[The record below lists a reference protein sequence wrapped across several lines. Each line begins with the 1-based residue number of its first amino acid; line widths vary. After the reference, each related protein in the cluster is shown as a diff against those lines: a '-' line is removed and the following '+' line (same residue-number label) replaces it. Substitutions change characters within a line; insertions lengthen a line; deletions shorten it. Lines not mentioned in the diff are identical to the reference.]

1 MISWF
6 ARNSV
11 AANLLM
17 ITIIISGVIALRD
30 GIKLEIFPT
39 SDPDTVSVSV
49 PLRGATP
56 EDIELGVA
64 VRIEEA
70 LQDLEGIDEISSSSV
85 EGSTRVQIEIDSGY
99 DARVLLDDIKSRVD
113 AINTFPAD
121 TEKPIISLNVRSFAV
136 ISVVVAGDYSEDEIR
151 VYAERVRDDLL
162 RIEGVTQVNLG
173 SVRNYEIAIEASPDR
188 LREFGVSLEDLSRA
202 IRGSSVDLSAG
213 NVRTEAGDVLIRSKG
228 QAYRRVDFESIVVK
242 TNSDGSIVRVSDIA
256 TVLDGFEEESLRTRF
271 NGKYAA
277 FVNVSRVGSQSAI
290 EISNAVKKYIEEKQ
304 DSMPV
309 GMELDYWDDDA
320 ERLRERLGTM
330 TSSAIQGSILVII
343 LLSLFLRPAIA
354 VWVFLGIPISFLG
367 AFAAMYVFDISLN
380 LMSAFGFII
389 VLGIVV
395 DDAIVT
401 GENVYSHL
409 RSGSSGI
416 SAAIQGTKEV
426 AIPVTFG
433 ILTTIAAFMPLAFI
447 EGRLGQIF
455 SPIPWIVIPVL
466 IFSLIESKLVL
477 PAHLKN
483 IKLHENDRKAN
494 GFQAWQRRFADGF
507 EALIV
512 KYYKPVLQL
521 ALRNRYSTL
530 AMFVGVLTVMLM
542 LITSGWMRFNA
553 FPTLGGDSARA
564 TLTMPVG
571 TPFEVTNRHAEKIVA
586 MANELQE
593 KYTDPATGKSM
604 ITNILSSVGSI
615 GRSNG
620 SHLAGV
626 QFETVARQDLTI
638 DFDVEAVNREWR
650 SMTGQIPGAESI
662 SFRASRFRAG
672 DPIHLQFSG
681 NSLETLSKVGDEVK
695 AQLATFPGV
704 FEIADSLSDG
714 KEELQIELSPQGHL
728 IGLTRNAIVDQVGS
742 AFKGLQAQ
750 RIQRGRDDIRV
761 LVRFPL
767 GERSTI
773 SSLNEML
780 ITAPNG
786 RLIPLANVADIK
798 PGRGPSQITR
808 INGYRVLN
816 VTADVDK
823 EANNMVV
830 LLGEV
835 RSYVDSLL
843 VKYPSVTYT
852 LEGEQR
858 RQAETFGSLGA
869 GIAIVLF
876 VIYCLLALP
885 LKSYIQPVLVMS
897 IIPFGIIGAV
907 VGHWLMGVT
916 LTMLSMLGLMALT
929 GVVIND
935 SLVLVDYIN
944 RRHRDTGESLLSAV
958 ERAGVVRF
966 RPVMLTSLTTFFGLL
981 PLLMEKSSSGQF
993 LVPMAISLGFGILF
1007 ATVITLILIPTN
1019 IMIADDVGR
1028 FLTRRVKKL
1037 SEADAPDQSEAGAP

>member
-1 MISWF
+1 MIAWF

-17 ITIIISGVIALRD
+17 VTIIISGVVALRD
-30 GIKLEIFPT
+30 GIKLEIFPS

-56 EDIELGVA
+56 EDVELGVA

-70 LQDLEGIDEISSSSV
+70 IQDLEGIDEIRSQSV
-85 EGSTRVQIEIDSGY
+85 EGSTRVQIDVDPSY

-121 TEKPIISLNVRSFAV
+121 TEKPIISLSVRSFAV

-162 RIEGVTQVNLG
+162 RLEGITQVSLS
-173 SVRNYEIAIEASPDR
+173 SVRRYEIAIEASADR
-188 LREFGVSLEDLSRA
+188 LREFDVTLADLSRA
-202 IRGSSVDLSAG
+202 IRNSSVDLSAG
-213 NVRTEAGDVLIRSKG
+213 NVRTEGGDVLIRSKG
-228 QAYRRVDFESIVVK
+228 QAYRRADFESIVVK
-242 TNSDGSIVRVSDIA
+242 TNPDGSIVRVSDIA
-256 TVLDGFEEESLRTRF
+256 EVQDGFEEESLRTRF
-271 NGKYAA
+271 NGKHAA
-277 FVNVSRVGSQSAI
+277 FVNVSRVGGQSAI
-290 EISNAVKKYIEEKQ
+290 EISESVKAYIEEKQ

-309 GMELDYWDDDA
+309 GMELDYWDDDSV
-320 ERLRERLGTM
+320 RLKDRLGIM
-330 TSSAIQGSILVII
+330 TSSAVQGGVLVIL

-401 GENVYSHL
+401 GENVYTRL
-409 RSGSSGI
+409 RTGDSGL
-416 SAAIQGTKEV
+416 SAAIHGTKEV
-426 AIPVTFG
+426 AVPVTFG

-455 SPIPWIVIPVL
+455 APIPAVVIPVL
-466 IFSLIESKLVL
+466 LFSLVESKLVL
-477 PAHLKN
+477 PAHLKH
-483 IKLHENDRKAN
+483 IKLHEHDHKAS
-494 GFQAWQRRFADGF
+494 GFQAWQSRFADGF
-507 EALIV
+507 EALIL
-512 KYYKPVLQL
+512 KYYKPILQFT
-521 ALRNRYSTL
+521 LRNRYSTL
-530 AMFVGVLTVMLM
+530 AAFTGVLIIIVM
-542 LITSGWMRFNA
+542 LITSGWTKFVTFQR
-553 FPTLGGDSARA
+553 LSGDTATA
-564 TLTMPVG
+564 TLVMPVG
-571 TPFEVTNRHAEKIVA
+571 TPFDVTSRHADKMVA
-586 MANELQE
+586 AANTLQE
-593 KYTDPATGKSM
+593 KYVDPETGKSM
-604 ITNILSSVGSI
+604 ITNILSSVGSS

-620 SHLAGV
+620 SHLARV
-626 QFETVARQDLTI
+626 QIETVPRQDRTI
-638 DFDVEAVNREWR
+638 EFSVDEMNNEWR
-650 SMTGQIPGAESI
+650 TMTGQLPGADSI
-662 SFRASRFRAG
+662 SFRASFFRPG
-672 DPIHLQFSG
+672 DPIDLQFSG
-681 NSLETLSKVGDEVK
+681 NSLETLNLVGEEVK
-695 AQLATFPGV
+695 QQLATYPGV

-728 IGLTRNAIVDQVGS
+728 MGLTRNDIVDQVGQ

-761 LVRFPL
+761 LVRFPI

-773 SSLNEML
+773 ASLNEML

-786 RLIPLANVADIK
+786 RLIPLANVAEIE

-808 INGYRVLN
+808 IDGYRVLN

-823 EANNMVV
+823 ENTNMVV
-830 LLGEV
+830 LLADV
-835 RSYVDSLL
+835 QDFVDTLL
-843 VKYPSVTYT
+843 VKYPSVSYT

-858 RQAETFGSLGA
+858 RQAETFGSLGL
-869 GIAIVLF
+869 GIMIVLF
-876 VIYCLLALP
+876 AIYCLLALP
-885 LKSYIQPVLVMS
+885 LKSYIQPILVMS

-907 VGHWLMGVT
+907 IGHWLMGQT
-916 LTMLSMLGLMALT
+916 LTILSMLGLMALT

-935 SLVLVDYIN
+935 SLVLVDFIN
-944 RRHRDTGESLLSAV
+944 QRHRNAGEALLSAV

-981 PLLMEKSSSGQF
+981 PLLLDKSSSAQF

-1007 ATVITLILIPTN
+1007 ATAITLILIPTN
-1019 IMIADDVGR
+1019 IMIADDIM
-1028 FLTRRVKKL
+1028 KL
-1037 SEADAPDQSEAGAP
+1037 LNSRISRIRNAVIAD

>member
-1 MISWF
+1 MIAWF

-17 ITIIISGVIALRD
+17 VTIIISGVVALRD
-30 GIKLEIFPT
+30 GIKLEIFPS

-56 EDIELGVA
+56 EDVELGVA

-70 LQDLEGIDEISSSSV
+70 IQDLEGIDEIRSQSV
-85 EGSTRVQIEIDSGY
+85 EGSTRVQIDVDPSY

-121 TEKPIISLNVRSFAV
+121 TEKPIISLSVRSFAV

-162 RIEGVTQVNLG
+162 RLEGITQVSLS
-173 SVRNYEIAIEASPDR
+173 SVRRYEIAIEASADR
-188 LREFGVSLEDLSRA
+188 LREFDVTLADLSRA
-202 IRGSSVDLSAG
+202 IRNSSVDLSAG
-213 NVRTEAGDVLIRSKG
+213 NVRTEGGDVLIRSKG
-228 QAYRRVDFESIVVK
+228 QAYRRADFESIVVK
-242 TNSDGSIVRVSDIA
+242 TNPDGSIVRVGDIA
-256 TVLDGFEEESLRTRF
+256 EVQDGFEEESLRTRF
-271 NGKYAA
+271 NGKHAA
-277 FVNVSRVGSQSAI
+277 FVNVSRVGGQSAI
-290 EISNAVKKYIEEKQ
+290 EISESVKAYIEEKQ

-309 GMELDYWDDDA
+309 GMELDYWDDDSV
-320 ERLRERLGTM
+320 RLKDRLGIM
-330 TSSAIQGSILVII
+330 TSSAVQGGVLVIL

-401 GENVYSHL
+401 GENVYTRL
-409 RSGSSGI
+409 RTGDSGL
-416 SAAIQGTKEV
+416 SAAIHGTKEV
-426 AIPVTFG
+426 AVPVTFG

-455 SPIPWIVIPVL
+455 APIPAVVIPVL
-466 IFSLIESKLVL
+466 LFSLVESKLVL
-477 PAHLKN
+477 PAHLKH
-483 IKLHENDRKAN
+483 IKLHEHDHKAS
-494 GFQAWQRRFADGF
+494 GFQAWQSRFADGF
-507 EALIV
+507 EALIL
-512 KYYKPVLQL
+512 KYYKPILQFT
-521 ALRNRYSTL
+521 LRNRYSTL
-530 AMFVGVLTVMLM
+530 AAFTGVLIIIVM
-542 LITSGWMRFNA
+542 LITSGWTKFVTFQR
-553 FPTLGGDSARA
+553 LSGDTATA
-564 TLTMPVG
+564 TLVMPVG
-571 TPFEVTNRHAEKIVA
+571 TPFDVTSRHADKMVA
-586 MANELQE
+586 AANTLQE
-593 KYTDPATGKSM
+593 KYVDPETGKSM
-604 ITNILSSVGSI
+604 ITNILSSVGSS

-620 SHLAGV
+620 SHLARV
-626 QFETVARQDLTI
+626 QIETVPRQDRTI
-638 DFDVEAVNREWR
+638 EFSVDEMNNEWR
-650 SMTGQIPGAESI
+650 TMTGQLPGADSI
-662 SFRASRFRAG
+662 SFRASFFRPG
-672 DPIHLQFSG
+672 DPIDLQFSG
-681 NSLETLSKVGDEVK
+681 NSLETLNLVGEEVK
-695 AQLATFPGV
+695 QQLATYPGV

-728 IGLTRNAIVDQVGS
+728 MGLTRNDIVDQVGQ

-761 LVRFPL
+761 LVRFPI

-773 SSLNEML
+773 ASLNEML

-786 RLIPLANVADIK
+786 RLIPLANVAEIE

-808 INGYRVLN
+808 IDGYRVLN

-823 EANNMVV
+823 ENTNMVV
-830 LLGEV
+830 LLADV
-835 RSYVDSLL
+835 QDFVDTLL
-843 VKYPSVTYT
+843 VKYPSVSYT

-858 RQAETFGSLGA
+858 RQAETFGSLGL
-869 GIAIVLF
+869 GIMIVLF
-876 VIYCLLALP
+876 AIYCLLALP
-885 LKSYIQPVLVMS
+885 LKSYIQPILVMS

-907 VGHWLMGVT
+907 IGHWLMGQT
-916 LTMLSMLGLMALT
+916 LTILSMLGLMALT

-935 SLVLVDYIN
+935 SLVLVDFIN
-944 RRHRDTGESLLSAV
+944 QRHRNAGEALLSAV

-981 PLLMEKSSSGQF
+981 PLLLDKSSSAQF

-1007 ATVITLILIPTN
+1007 ATAITLILIPTN
-1019 IMIADDVGR
+1019 IMIADDIM
-1028 FLTRRVKKL
+1028 KL
-1037 SEADAPDQSEAGAP
+1037 LNSRISRIRNAVIAD